1 MKSVTIG
8 DRQVGPIGLGTWH
21 MGDQPQ
27 IRSQEIKALQTGL
40 DAGIT
45 VIDTA
50 EMYGEGRSESLV
62 GEAIQPFKRED
73 LYLISKVYPWN
84 ASKTQLPISLDYS
97 LKRLGTDY
105 LDLYLLHWSGDV
117 PLEET
122 VLALETAKA
131 AGKIRDWGVSNFD
144 TADME
149 ALWRIPGGDR
159 CVTNE
164 VLYNLGSRGIEYDLK
179 PWMQRQQLPVI
190 AYSPIAQG
198 DSLGDD
204 FLANKLLQDIA
215 AAHHVSIFQLL
226 LAWCIREGQT
236 LAIPQSGSADHV
248 LDNLKAA
255 DLVLTE
261 AEWQALAKVYP
272 KPTQKQP
279 LAML

>member
-27 IRSQEIKALQTGL
+27 IRSEEIKALQTGL

-84 ASKTQLPISLDYS
+84 ASKTQLPISLDHS
-97 LKRLGTDY
+97 LKRLETDY
-105 LDLYLLHWSGDV
+105 LDLYLLHWPGDV

-215 AAHHVSIFQLL
+215 AAHHISIFQLL

-255 DLVLTE
+255 DLVLTK
-261 AEWQALAKVYP
+261 AEWQALAEAYP